1 MNGCFFTDHK
11 RYHNLASLTK
21 DKKKHCSDTYIC
33 MSTIC
38 FMFNYCKR
46 IIFSM
51 HGHLRN
57 FE

>member
-11 RYHNLASLTK
+11 RYHNLASLTR

-38 FMFNYCKR
+38 FMLITVNVSYLACMV
-46 IIFSM
+46 I
-51 HGHLRN
+51 
-57 FE
+57 